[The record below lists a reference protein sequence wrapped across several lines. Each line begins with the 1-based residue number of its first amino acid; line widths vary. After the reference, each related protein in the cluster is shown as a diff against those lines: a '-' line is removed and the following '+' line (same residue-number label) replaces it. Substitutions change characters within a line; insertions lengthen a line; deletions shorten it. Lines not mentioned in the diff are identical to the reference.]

1 MNNEIKVSA
10 IIPFYNGADWL
21 CEAVESVLNQTY
33 KNIEIIVV
41 NDGSPENVDYFLD
54 KYGDKIKYFYQ
65 ENQGVAVARNF
76 AIANATGKYIALLDS
91 DDVWMP
97 EKTAKQVS
105 FMEKTGCMWSHTAF
119 YYWTPGTNELTSPN
133 ISDNYGDVFERLFVS
148 FKISTPS
155 VIINAQCFQE
165 HPEINFPEHMRK
177 GQDTGCFVQLA
188 KYYPLGLVNQPLMKI
203 RMRGSNTNANAMI
216 RIQVNV
222 RTLNEIIENRDGLY
236 NNVPKFAKFIKR
248 IYRFNGGIVN
258 MFDKYF
264 SLRCSNKEM
273 LAKILWVLPYALERI
288 YSKLLIRA
296 SHRKKDNV
304 NLIQ

>member
-1 MNNEIKVSA
+1 MNSEIKVSA

-91 DDVWMP
+91 DDVWLP

-119 YYWTPGTNELTSPN
+119 YYWMPETNELISPD
-133 ISDNYGDVFERLFVS
+133 ISDNYGDVFGRLFVS

-155 VIINAQCFQE
+155 VIINAKCFQE

-177 GQDTGCFVQLA
+177 GQDTGCFIQLA

-203 RMRGSNTNANAMI
+203 RMRGSNTNTNAMI

-222 RTLNEIIENRDGLY
+222 RTLNEIIENKGGLY
-236 NNVPKFAKFIKR
+236 DNIPQFVISIKR
-248 IYRFNGGIVN
+248 IYSFNGGFIN
-258 MFDKYF
+258 TLDKIF
-264 SLRCSNKEM
+264 GLRDSNKER
-273 LAKILWVLPYALERI
+273 LARFLWVFPYVLERI
-288 YSKLLIRA
+288 YSKLLIRS
-296 SHRKKDNV
+296 SHMNKDNKK
-304 NLIQ
+304 LIQ